1 MAAAYKCTKI
11 TNKGVSIITTDAFSV
26 RVDFVNPSTTP
37 PTPGSI
43 NLEVPT
49 ASMLEITDF
58 CEAVDD
64 ALLLVGSNTMNW
76 AL

>member
-11 TNKGVSIITTDAFSV
+11 TNKGVSLITTDAFSV
-26 RVDFVNPSTTP
+26 RVDYVNPVTSP

-43 NLEVPT
+43 NLEIPT

-58 CEAVDD
+58 QEAVDD
-64 ALLLVGSNTMNW
+64 ALLLFGSNTMNW
-76 AL
+76 SL